1 MVTLTFTKREAE
13 ILHSRLSAPDC
24 IAEALTDVYPGDP
37 EPPYCRA
44 DAEVAAER
52 LANELEEHNQLTFSD
67 QVERDVIEDAI
78 DGSTFPYFIADAV
91 QDGDMT
97 KAEAAKWRRD
107 MQSIC
112 RKLKP
117 HGIDARFPNS

>member
-1 MVTLTFTKREAE
+1 MVTVKFTKREAE

-37 EPPYCRA
+37 EPPYTH
-44 DAEVAAER
+44 AEAMVAAER
-52 LANELEEHNQLTFSD
+52 MSIEIEEHHQATFED
-67 QVERDVIEDAI
+67 QCERDVLTDAI
-78 DGSTFPYFIADAV
+78 EGSTFPYFIAEAV
-91 QDGDMT
+91 MDEDMT
-97 KAEAAKWRRD
+97 KAEGAKWRRD

-117 HGIDARFPNS
+117 HGIDTTFPNG